1 MGTNATRYDKARKSY
16 FEVKEMRDRL
26 LAAPA
31 YIKREPAYRVE
42 LDRLNNRLKEAEK
55 EMCIYF

>member
-1 MGTNATRYDKARKSY
+1 MNRYDKARKNY
-16 FEVKEMRDRL
+16 METKEMRDRL

-42 LDRLNNRLKEAEK
+42 LERLSNRLKDAER
-55 EMCIYF
+55 EILRLWQRQ